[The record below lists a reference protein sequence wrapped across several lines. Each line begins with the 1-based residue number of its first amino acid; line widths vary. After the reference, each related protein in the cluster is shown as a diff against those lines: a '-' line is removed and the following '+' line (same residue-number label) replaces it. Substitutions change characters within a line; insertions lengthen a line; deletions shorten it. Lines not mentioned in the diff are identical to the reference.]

1 MVQELAKLHHLR
13 LTWLDRFG
21 NGDCNKDN
29 NDDDDE
35 HDHDDCDDE
44 NDENN
49 VYHVSCIDTTQG
61 LRTFLIVQTIGHFSW
76 AEDNK
81 VNKAAYC

>member
-44 NDENN
+44 NNEKKIIKDESSTVGN
-49 VYHVSCIDTTQG
+49 
-61 LRTFLIVQTIGHFSW
+61 LLIMF
-76 AEDNK
+76 
-81 VNKAAYC
+81 